1 MSILIDSSPTNSPP
15 VYETTPERAKS
26 DDESTPV
33 RPRVSHRRPRSDYPA
48 CQTCRKRKVR
58 CIQSTPG
65 DRCVNC
71 QLFGDECNIPSSKR
85 RLRPKAPTTI
95 NPNVR
100 AGTILRRLIGGPR
113 KRGASWM
120 NQQMPPLSGV
130 PTHESTSACS
140 CEVSYDSS
148 QSCWCAEMS
157 MEGDDSFTSSVGSDL
172 EATLMDEAY
181 RQPSKRIQST
191 PAEPIGLL
199 SLLEAWDE
207 IGTLNI
213 A

>member
-1 MSILIDSSPTNSPP
+1 
-15 VYETTPERAKS
+15 
-26 DDESTPV
+26 
-33 RPRVSHRRPRSDYPA
+33 
-48 CQTCRKRKVR
+48 
-58 CIQSTPG
+58 
-65 DRCVNC
+65 
-71 QLFGDECNIPSSKR
+71 
-85 RLRPKAPTTI
+85 
-95 NPNVR
+95 
-100 AGTILRRLIGGPR
+100 
-113 KRGASWM
+113 
-120 NQQMPPLSGV
+120 
-130 PTHESTSACS
+130 
-140 CEVSYDSS
+140 
-148 QSCWCAEMS
+148 MS